1 MATGVELLN
10 QTLTTPEARAN
21 WQRWV
26 AAHSPQVAMLDPQG
40 EAAFQGQLD
49 ALNGQY
55 MAQQNQ
61 NVFDRGQQ
69 QAAYTR
75 QLLDMRRKFKLARE
89 GMAYQ
94 ANPRGLMGSGI
105 WNKSLGQFDVDKYSQ
120 FANLRA
126 QNQQALGGMLHQLE
140 QYRTARDTGLAN
152 LRMGRAGQ
160 LMGTAIGN
168 INQGLQ

>member
-55 MAQQNQ
+55 AAQQNQ
-61 NVFDRGQQ
+61 YGFDVNNQRS
-69 QAAYTR
+69 AYTR
-75 QLLDMRRKFKLARE
+75 QFLDMKRKFKLARE

-105 WNKSLGQFDVDKYSQ
+105 WNNALNQFDVGRQTQ
-120 FANLRA
+120 FANMQA
-126 QNQQALGGMLHQLE
+126 QNRQALGGLAHQLNL
-140 QYRTARDTGLAN
+140 YRTARDTGLAN

-160 LMGTAIGN
+160 LMGTAIGG
-168 INQGLQ
+168 IGQGLQ

>member
-1 MATGVELLN
+1 MVTGAQLL
-10 QTLTTPEARAN
+10 QQRLTTPQARAD

-26 AAHSPQVAMLDPQG
+26 AAHSPQTAMLDPQG

-61 NVFDRGQQ
+61 NVFDVGNQRS
-69 QAAYTR
+69 AYTR
-75 QLLDMRRKFKLARE
+75 QFLDMQRKFKLARQ

-105 WNKSLGQFDVDKYSQ
+105 WNNAVSQ
-120 FANLRA
+120 FKLDRQGQLGALET
-126 QNQQALGGMLHQLE
+126 QNRQALGSLAHQLE

-160 LMGTAIGN
+160 LMGTAVGGIG
-168 INQGLQ
+168 QGLQ